1 MPRRKPAWIHIELVP
16 MWAHIKNLR
25 HFVREFCLSVEV
37 PPAVADQ
44 VAMTSSELLENATK
58 YADAPELRYDLRAFP
73 DHIEVCVSNR
83 ATVEQRCTLGRF
95 IREVSDGE
103 ALDVYV
109 RCLERQ
115 GETGVSQSG
124 LARIRYEA
132 GAVLSADEVGDEVR
146 VTARIPL

>member
-1 MPRRKPAWIHIELVP
+1 MPRTPAWIHVELTP
-16 MWAHIKNLR
+16 MWSHIKSLR
-25 HFVREFCLSVEV
+25 HFVRELCISLELDGGL
-37 PPAVADQ
+37 ADQ

-58 YADAPELRYDLRAFP
+58 YAAAPELRFDLRAAA
-73 DHIEVCVSNR
+73 DHLEVSVANR
-83 ATVEQRCTLGRF
+83 ATAEQRETLGRF
-95 IREVSDGE
+95 VDEVSQGE
-103 ALDVYV
+103 PLDVYV

-132 GAVLSADEVGDEVR
+132 GATLSLEACGDDVR